1 MIYQIL
7 TTSRFDKELLRLDVR
22 YRQKI
27 ENAIEDLAINP
38 LLGKK
43 LNDNLKKYRSVREG
57 VYRIIYEVKKEK
69 LIIIV
74 ITVQHRQGVYRKI

>member
-27 ENAIEDLAINP
+27 ENAIEDLATNP

-43 LNDNLKKYRSVREG
+43 LNDNLKKYRSIREG
-57 VYRIIYEVKKEK
+57 VYRIIYEVKKDK
-69 LIIIV
+69 LIILV
-74 ITVQHRQGVYRKI
+74 VSVQHRQGVYKKV